1 MAHLKNSMSE
11 KLKRLLQLSAEK
23 GVSNRLT
30 LANYNPAI
38 FSVPPPPPS
47 PPGTR
52 NLSKSTQ
59 AEKSPDNS
67 NMFTFLTITHTG
79 FITAYKHVLFPSYVI
94 QVI

>member
-23 GVSNRLT
+23 GVSIRLT
-30 LANYNPAI
+30 LTNYNPAI
-38 FSVPPPPPS
+38 FSVPPPQALKTLAS
-47 PPGTR
+47 PPWQKKA
-52 NLSKSTQ
+52 LIIPICSTC
-59 AEKSPDNS
+59 
-67 NMFTFLTITHTG
+67 LTITHTD